1 MSADSRMP
9 RRYGAAAATRLL
21 GAATTS
27 LRSSMLE
34 RSSAINPTTPATS
47 QRSAT
52 TTLRG
57 TRSGPSFCL
66 FAYLWST
73 FFPCVGLK
81 ELTQIS
87 ALGSRLRR
95 RVHRE
100 FTQRSPTLRGLG
112 PGFRSQRCRHS
123 GKNATSAAKLR
134 QRVKLSRV
142 PRFGEMQHDVG
153 HAAFRVSRP
162 ISRMTNRR

>member
-81 ELTQIS
+81 ELTQVS

-100 FTQRSPTLRGLG
+100 FTQRSPALQGAGTRL
-112 PGFRSQRCRHS
+112 PQPKVSAFREKCHIGREAPPTRQAFQSSQ
-123 GKNATSAAKLR
+123 TY
-134 QRVKLSRV
+134 
-142 PRFGEMQHDVG
+142 PRF
-153 HAAFRVSRP
+153 
-162 ISRMTNRR
+162 

>member
-27 LRSSMLE
+27 LRSSMLG
-34 RSSAINPTTPATS
+34 RSSAIKATSPATS

-87 ALGSRLRR
+87 AARFPPATQCSH
-95 RVHRE
+95 RVH
-100 FTQRSPTLRGLG
+100 TKKPGLQGGLG
-112 PGFRSQRCRHS
+112 PGFRSQKCRHS
-123 GKNATSAAKLR
+123 EKMPHRPIRFANEPS
-134 QRVKLSRV
+134 
-142 PRFGEMQHDVG
+142 FGEFPNVWPLRRESRTAVTLLSVSG
-153 HAAFRVSRP
+153 GPFHA
-162 ISRMTNRR
+162 